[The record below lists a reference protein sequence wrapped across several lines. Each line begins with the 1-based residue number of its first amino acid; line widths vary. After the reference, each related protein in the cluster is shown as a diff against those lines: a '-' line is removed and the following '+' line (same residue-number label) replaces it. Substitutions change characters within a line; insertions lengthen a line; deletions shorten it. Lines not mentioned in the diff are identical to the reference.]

1 MDCCFSASFA
11 ARSVRPR
18 KRLGAA
24 VTPFEFERELRD
36 RVGGSR
42 GYTRLLLTDDIYHVI
57 DIAVELFREETH
69 CYKCGGDGTLMM
81 LDGNGEHRSEYPC
94 ETCGGTGSRL

>member
-1 MDCCFSASFA
+1 MVELDCDNPGIHKRRAMCVHHRGCFSASFA

-36 RVGGSR
+36 R
-42 GYTRLLLTDDIYHVI
+42 
-57 DIAVELFREETH
+57 
-69 CYKCGGDGTLMM
+69 TLMM